1 MAAAQRNIQSTSQS
15 GMALRL
21 RIRAL
26 EGGVLVDVYEEGG
39 VFLLDEIDAADA
51 NVLLVITLP
60 LAHPS

>member
-1 MAAAQRNIQSTSQS
+1 
-15 GMALRL
+15 MALRL